1 MNLSPPT
8 LLRAARDTLV
18 NPAGAARYVMDL
30 GLSAGQGLMA
40 LALTAVLA
48 TLLTALMQAFIG
60 PVDDAAMQGLF
71 NRPFVLALSQF
82 GLMILGAALM
92 WRVGQMFGGKGSFA
106 QSLSLVAWLEVVLI
120 LLQLAQVV
128 VLLALPVLSLPIG
141 LVSVFAFF
149 YLLTHFTAAL
159 NGFTSLIKTFFAI
172 LGTALAVL
180 FLASIALMFILPVP
194 NV

>member
-8 LLRAARDTLV
+8 LIRAARDTLV

-71 NRPFVLALSQF
+71 NRPFILALSQF
-82 GLMILGAALM
+82 GLMILGATLM
-92 WRVGQMFGGKGSFA
+92 WRVGQMFGGKGNFA

>member
-1 MNLSPPT
+1 
-8 LLRAARDTLV
+8 
-18 NPAGAARYVMDL
+18 MDL

-71 NRPFVLALSQF
+71 NRPFILALSQF

-92 WRVGQMFGGKGSFA
+92 WRVGQMFGGKGNFA

>member
-1 MNLSPPT
+1 
-8 LLRAARDTLV
+8 
-18 NPAGAARYVMDL
+18 
-30 GLSAGQGLMA
+30 MA

-60 PVDDAAMQGLF
+60 PVDDEAMQGLF
-71 NRPFVLALSQF
+71 NRPFILALSQF

-141 LVSVFAFF
+141 LASVFAFF

-159 NGFTSLIKTFFAI
+159 NGFTSLTKTFFAI
-172 LGTALAVL
+172 LGTSFAVL

>member
-30 GLSAGQGLMA
+30 GLSTRQGLMA

-60 PVDDAAMQGLF
+60 PVDDAGMQGLF
-71 NRPFVLALSQF
+71 NRPFILALSQF

-120 LLQLAQVV
+120 LLQLAQVL

-141 LVSVFAFF
+141 LASVFAFF

-159 NGFTSLIKTFFAI
+159 NGFTSLTKTFFAI
-172 LGTALAVL
+172 LGTSLAVL

>member
-71 NRPFVLALSQF
+71 NRPFILALSQF

>member
-30 GLSAGQGLMA
+30 GLSAGQGLTA

-71 NRPFVLALSQF
+71 NRPFILALSQF
-82 GLMILGAALM
+82 GLMNLGAALM

>member
-8 LLRAARDTLV
+8 LIRAARDTLV

-71 NRPFVLALSQF
+71 NRPFILALSQF

>member
-8 LLRAARDTLV
+8 LLRAARDSLV

-30 GLSAGQGLMA
+30 GLSVGQGLMA
-40 LALTAVLA
+40 LALTAVVA
-48 TLLTALMQAFIG
+48 TLLTALMQAFMG
-60 PVDDAAMQGLF
+60 PVDDEAMQGLF
-71 NRPFVLALSQF
+71 SRPFILALSQF
-82 GLMILGAALM
+82 GMMILGAALM

-141 LVSVFAFF
+141 LASVFAFF
-149 YLLTHFTAAL
+149 YLFTHFTAAL
-159 NGFTSLIKTFFAI
+159 NGFTSLIKTFLAI
-172 LGTALAVL
+172 LGTALVVL
-180 FLASIALMFILPVP
+180 FLASIALMFILPAP